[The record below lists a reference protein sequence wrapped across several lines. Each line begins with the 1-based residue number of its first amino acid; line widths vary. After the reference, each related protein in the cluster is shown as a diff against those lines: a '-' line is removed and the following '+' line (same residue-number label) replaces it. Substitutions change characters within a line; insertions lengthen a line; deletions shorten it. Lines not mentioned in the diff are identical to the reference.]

1 MTDNQ
6 KSDNTKKNIISNIVG
21 ELSEIMLLVVI
32 IYVILFI
39 WALIV
44 LTVFKLPNKIRIIG
58 FICLFTGLPFI
69 SIPLAYIFNGKE

>member
-1 MTDNQ
+1 MTN
-6 KSDNTKKNIISNIVG
+6 SDKNTILEIIGIPMLIV
-21 ELSEIMLLVVI
+21 VT

-44 LTVFKLPNKIRIIG
+44 LTVFKLPDKIRIIG

-69 SIPLAYIFNGKE
+69 SIPLAYIFKN

>member
-6 KSDNTKKNIISNIVG
+6 KTDNIEKNIFSIIFGEVG
-21 ELSEIMLLVVI
+21 VIMLIVVI

-39 WALIV
+39 WGLIV
-44 LTVFKLPNKIRIIG
+44 LTVFRLPNNIRIIG

-69 SIPLAYIFNGKE
+69 SIPLAYIFKGKK